1 MGDTVKRFRVAVP
14 GESVYIA
21 HGGAGRVAA
30 RLKWDPGMAG
40 RRGAALSDAQKFVDQ
55 ECIRRM
61 TPDTPFRN
69 GVLQKAAT
77 TGTVIGSGIIRQ
89 ATPYARRQYYE
100 HKEKSQWFERMKN
113 RDRDVILE
121 GAKRIAAGK

>member
-55 ECIRRM
+55 ECI
-61 TPDTPFRN
+61 
-69 GVLQKAAT
+69 
-77 TGTVIGSGIIRQ
+77 
-89 ATPYARRQYYE
+89 
-100 HKEKSQWFERMKN
+100 
-113 RDRDVILE
+113 
-121 GAKRIAAGK
+121 